1 MSLLCKTSSIISC
14 FCLFHTTETHAKFW
28 WHSSSRITSKSMNEV
43 VVYNP
48 VVLFTKVW
56 SLRIA
61 GSDEAYAPV
70 DPCTPECQRVGG
82 HGLGVILS
90 PVHALVD
97 SPLPAKRLY
106 SEAWAST
113 NPVQVCKTGPKNS
126 RLSLSRLV
134 IDFLMMATP
143 TPLFLCEV
151 CLVNIYNY
159 PPCKFRLLASLYY
172 ECMKTV
178 L

>member
-1 MSLLCKTSSIISC
+1 
-14 FCLFHTTETHAKFW
+14 
-28 WHSSSRITSKSMNEV
+28 
-43 VVYNP
+43 
-48 VVLFTKVW
+48 VVLFTKVC
-56 SLRIA
+56 SLGIA
-61 GSDEAYAPV
+61 GSDEAYAQV

-113 NPVQVCKTGPKNS
+113 NPVHVSKTVPKNS

-134 IDFLMMATP
+134 L
-143 TPLFLCEV
+143 E
-151 CLVNIYNY
+151 
-159 PPCKFRLLASLYY
+159 
-172 ECMKTV
+172 
-178 L
+178 

>member
-1 MSLLCKTSSIISC
+1 M
-14 FCLFHTTETHAKFW
+14 
-28 WHSSSRITSKSMNEV
+28 
-43 VVYNP
+43 
-48 VVLFTKVW
+48 VLFTKIC

-106 SEAWAST
+106 SEAWATT
-113 NPVQVCKTGPKNS
+113 NPVHVSKTVPKNS

-134 IDFLMMATP
+134 L
-143 TPLFLCEV
+143 E
-151 CLVNIYNY
+151 
-159 PPCKFRLLASLYY
+159 
-172 ECMKTV
+172 
-178 L
+178 